1 MIRTLDGA
9 GAGQLLLRV
18 SRALA
23 FWMALTSSFL
33 LIDERPGTSRR
44 LATSYR
50 WALLALASTPP
61 SVFQPR
67 PVCSADSSLGPF
79 LPLGS
84 QWSPTFSN
92 PRLSEEKAVRAAR
105 SPLPCSS
112 AAES

>member
-1 MIRTLDGA
+1 MVRTLDA
-9 GAGQLLLRV
+9 GRGGQPLLRV

-23 FWMALTSSFL
+23 FWIASTSSSL
-33 LIDERPGTSRR
+33 LIDDRPGTSRR

-79 LPLGS
+79 SSLGS
-84 QWSPTFSN
+84 QWSPTFSK
-92 PRLSEEKAVRAAR
+92 PRLTEE
-105 SPLPCSS
+105 
-112 AAES
+112 